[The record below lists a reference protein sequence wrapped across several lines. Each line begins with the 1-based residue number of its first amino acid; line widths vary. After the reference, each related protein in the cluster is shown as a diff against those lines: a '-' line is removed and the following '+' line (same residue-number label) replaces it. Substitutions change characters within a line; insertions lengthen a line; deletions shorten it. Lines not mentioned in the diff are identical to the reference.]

1 MILPNFT
8 AHMIVDSLK
17 IKFQAIYGQSPS
29 VYKSPGRINIIG
41 EHTDYNEGFVL
52 PAAIDKAVYVAI
64 SKRADNQI
72 HLYASKYDQHF
83 QSSLDE
89 VVPAKIQ
96 WANYILGVVREL
108 QKLQLNLGGFN
119 LALDGDVPGGAGLSS
134 SAAVECAVAF
144 ALNDIFNLQLAK
156 LQMVLAAQKAEH
168 NFIGVMCGV
177 MDQFASVFGKEE
189 HAIKLDCKTLAH
201 EYVPLHLPGY
211 QLVLFNTNV
220 KHNLSSSAYNERRA
234 SCFKGVELI
243 KAHYPEVQSL
253 RDTNLAMLDECVKA
267 QDIDVYEKCK
277 YVVEE
282 IARLQL
288 ACEDLAANDL
298 VALGKKMYE
307 THEGLSKLYEVSC
320 EELDFL
326 VDFVKTNPHVLGAR
340 MMGGG
345 FGGCT
350 LNLVK
355 QGEVEELSHKIN
367 EAYVAKF
374 GYETTTYVVNIGN
387 GSAKLI

>member
-1 MILPNFT
+1 MR
-8 AHMIVDSLK
+8 IVDSLQQ
-17 IKFQAIYGQSPS
+17 KFKQIYRQSPS
-29 VYKSPGRINIIG
+29 VYQSPGRINIIG

-64 SKRADNQI
+64 TKRDDEEI
-72 HLYASKYDQHF
+72 HLYAAKYDEHF
-83 QSSLDE
+83 KTSIAE
-89 VVPAKIQ
+89 VAPAEKQ
-96 WANYILGVVREL
+96 WANYILGVVKEL
-108 QKLQLNLGGFN
+108 QKLQLNIGGFN

-144 ALNDIFNLQLAK
+144 ALNDVFNLQLEK

-177 MDQFASVFGKEE
+177 MDQFASMYGKEE
-189 HAIKLDCKTLAH
+189 HAMKLDCKTLAH
-201 EYVPLHLPGY
+201 EYIPLHLPGY

-220 KHNLSSSAYNERRA
+220 KHNLASSAYNDRRA
-234 SCFKGVELI
+234 SCFKGVALI
-243 KAHYPEVQSL
+243 KAHYPEVNSL
-253 RDTNLAMLDECVKA
+253 RDATLTMLDECVKT
-267 QDIDVYEKCK
+267 QDINVYQKCK
-277 YVVEE
+277 YVIEE

-288 ACEDLAANDL
+288 ACDDLVANDL

-326 VDFVKTNPHVLGAR
+326 VDFVKTKPHVLGAR

-355 QGEVEELSHKIN
+355 QGEVEELTKAIN
-367 EAYVAKF
+367 TAYLAKF
-374 GYETTTYVVNIGN
+374 GYETTAYVVNIAN
-387 GSAKLI
+387 GSSKLV